1 MSVETPPLDRTID
14 ADRLRHVSIALGPGD
29 ADVYLVAEALLGHR
43 RGEGFEQPPAS
54 PSPSPALRLA
64 LARTT
69 AIGLQRFLLMRG
81 SERPVRVLRRR
92 GERVVLVDGA
102 LSENDDD
109 GADGLIDLRCSER
122 WVGGVYR
129 VARDLMPLVER
140 RRGALESTMSG
151 LGRTD
156 RQRLRE
162 LMAADASTTTQ
173 VGDHVAFACAH
184 EHVGRLLLPASFE
197 VFLGRA
203 FATASPF
210 AHLHRPDDP
219 ECGALDTAALL
230 RPPLVRLVELAG
242 PGLASTWLE
251 ALRRL
256 VQRGT
261 DIDEVVA
268 RGRHLGRVLVS
279 FVRALDGAGRLDL
292 LEGVVGFLVALPT
305 VLPPET
311 RARLVRLP
319 GVTTMADRDR
329 VVSAVGAVFEII
341 DVVDELG
348 RALAAC
354 RYGDERFVEAR
365 LVAGL
370 LEPLQ
375 RERATLDGARRAL
388 TGVVG

>member
-1 MSVETPPLDRTID
+1 
-14 ADRLRHVSIALGPGD
+14 
-29 ADVYLVAEALLGHR
+29 
-43 RGEGFEQPPAS
+43 
-54 PSPSPALRLA
+54 
-64 LARTT
+64 
-69 AIGLQRFLLMRG
+69 
-81 SERPVRVLRRR
+81 
-92 GERVVLVDGA
+92 
-102 LSENDDD
+102 
-109 GADGLIDLRCSER
+109 
-122 WVGGVYR
+122 
-129 VARDLMPLVER
+129 
-140 RRGALESTMSG
+140 
-151 LGRTD
+151 
-156 RQRLRE
+156 
-162 LMAADASTTTQ
+162 
-173 VGDHVAFACAH
+173 
-184 EHVGRLLLPASFE
+184 
-197 VFLGRA
+197 
-203 FATASPF
+203 
-210 AHLHRPDDP
+210 
-219 ECGALDTAALL
+219 
-230 RPPLVRLVELAG
+230 VRLVELAG

-375 RERATLDGARRAL
+375 RERATIDGARRAL